1 MSTGSTS
8 RRKLKL
14 WEALALSLGLMGP
27 TLAMGGNGQ
36 GLIDSVGKAVPLVF
50 VLGCIGVGLVAY
62 GFVRLTRYYNHS
74 GNAYALVGAT
84 IGPRAGFFAGFA
96 QLGTYLFFS
105 ICTLAALG
113 AFTNALLAA
122 AQPDSK
128 DPFQLPWVVT
138 ALIGL
143 ALSAFLNTR
152 DTKTVARALL
162 VIEGIGIVFM
172 IVLAFVI
179 IGKGGADSTGL
190 DVSTFTLSGVS
201 VQAVMGA
208 VVAAFLSWAGF
219 EACASLG
226 EETDNPRRNIPRA
239 LSGAVLLTSVLF
251 VFVMFAQIIGFGTDS
266 KGLEAFKGSGNTLG
280 ALGQSYIG
288 LWFGLVILFTAVMSA
303 FASHLSSA
311 ATASRM
317 VYALARDGFGPKSL
331 AELDPKHG
339 SPRNALW
346 VVLAVTAVV
355 DFISWAS
362 DRPQLGTG
370 DAALDSYFYFA
381 IIGTVC
387 LMFTYLMV
395 EVGVIRFIATGRVA
409 IPRYEIVVPILGV
422 GVIAAA
428 FYFNVKGQ
436 DSLLNSPYIAF
447 AWCAVGLII
456 VLAAPGLA
464 RRIGTTLTAE
474 LGTHANGQPAPAASQ
489 EA

>member
-1 MSTGSTS
+1 MSTVSKS

-36 GLIDSVGKAVPLVF
+36 GLIDTVGKAVPLVF
-50 VLGCIGVGLVAY
+50 VLGCVGVGLVAY
-62 GFVRLTRYYNHS
+62 GFIRLTRYYNHS
-74 GNAYALVGAT
+74 GSAYALVGAT
-84 IGPRAGFFAGFA
+84 VGPRAGFFAGFA
-96 QLGTYLFFS
+96 LLGTYLFFS

-122 AQPDSK
+122 AQPNSD
-128 DPFQLPWVVT
+128 DPFQLPWVVI
-138 ALIGL
+138 ALAGL

-152 DTKTVARALL
+152 DAKTVARALL
-162 VIEGIGIVFM
+162 VIEGIGILFM
-172 IVLAFVI
+172 VVLTLVI
-179 IGKGGADSTGL
+179 FGKGGADSTGV
-190 DVSTFTLSGVS
+190 DFSTFTLSGVS

-226 EETDNPRRNIPRA
+226 EETDDPRRNIPRA
-239 LSGAVLLTSVLF
+239 LGGAVLLTSVLF
-251 VFVMFAQIIGFGTDS
+251 VIVMFAQTIGFGTDA

-280 ALGQSYIG
+280 SLGESYVG

-317 VYALARDGFGPKSL
+317 VFALARDGFGPKQL
-331 AELDPKHG
+331 AELEPKHD

-346 VVLAVTAVV
+346 LVLAVTAVV
-355 DFISWAS
+355 DVVSWA
-362 DRPQLGTG
+362 TG

-436 DSLLNSPYIAF
+436 DSLFASPYVAF
-447 AWCAVGLII
+447 AWCAVGLIT

-474 LGTHANGQPAPAASQ
+474 LGTDPQRGPAAPAASVAA
-489 EA
+489 EETR

>member
-1 MSTGSTS
+1 
-8 RRKLKL
+8 
-14 WEALALSLGLMGP
+14 MGP
-27 TLAMGGNGQ
+27 TLAMAGNGQ
-36 GLIDSVGKAVPLVF
+36 GLVDMVGKAVPLVF
-50 VLGCIGVGLVAY
+50 VLGCVGVGLVAY
-62 GFVRLTRYYNHS
+62 GFIRLTRYYNHS
-74 GNAYALVGAT
+74 GSAYALVGAT

-96 QLGTYLFFS
+96 LLGTYLFFS

-122 AQPDSK
+122 AQPHSEH
-128 DPFQLPWVVT
+128 PFQVPWVVT
-138 ALIGL
+138 ALVGL
-143 ALSAFLNTR
+143 ALSAVLNTR
-152 DTKTVARALL
+152 DTKTVARWLL
-162 VIEGIGIVFM
+162 AIEGIGIVFM
-172 IVLAFVI
+172 IVLTFVI
-179 IGKGGADSTGL
+179 LGKGGAASTGL
-190 DVSTFTLSGVS
+190 DFSTFTLSGVGFQS
-201 VQAVMGA
+201 VMGA

-226 EETDNPRRNIPRA
+226 EETDDPRRNIPRA
-239 LSGAVLLTSVLF
+239 LGGAVLLTSVLF
-251 VFVMFAQIIGFGTDS
+251 VVVMFTQVVGFGTDG

-280 ALGQSYIG
+280 TLGQRYVG

-317 VYALARDGFGPKSL
+317 IYALARDGFGPKAL
-331 AELDPKHG
+331 AKLDPQHN

-346 VVLAVTAVV
+346 IVLAVTGVV
-355 DFISWAS
+355 DVVSWA
-362 DRPQLGTG
+362 TG

-395 EVGVIRFIATGRVA
+395 EVGVIRFIGTGRVA
-409 IPRYEIVVPILGV
+409 IPRYEIVVPLLGI

-436 DSLLNSPYIAF
+436 SSVLASPYVAF
-447 AWCAVGLII
+447 AWCAAGLVI

-474 LGTHANGQPAPAASQ
+474 LGIDSHNGAATPVSAPVTPQ